1 MFKRKKERKNELVQC
16 MCINGR
22 KRTSR
27 HKAENFERKTVLGK
41 KYKVN
46 ESKLL
51 AFLTLTNVLSSIE
64 L

>member
-1 MFKRKKERKNELVQC
+1 

-64 L
+64 LQ